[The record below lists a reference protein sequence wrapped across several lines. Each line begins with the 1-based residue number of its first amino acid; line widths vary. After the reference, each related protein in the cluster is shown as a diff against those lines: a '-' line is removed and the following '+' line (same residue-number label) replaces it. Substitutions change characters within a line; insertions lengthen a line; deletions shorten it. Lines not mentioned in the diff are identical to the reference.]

1 MPSSF
6 FFGGKNIVVPGAYSV
21 IDASQLQ
28 GTSVSSQ
35 GIVALLGTAEGG
47 VPLTVDKTYDLS
59 GAQKAQSQYRS
70 GDLRTAALFC
80 FDPSLDEA
88 VPGGA
93 QSIVPVKVN
102 PATQSIATLADS
114 LTNPSVDL
122 TSVDYGLFTSQ
133 INITVAAG
141 TNRGKLITIH
151 FEDVIESFDDVG
163 GLPAFSALYTPSTGG
178 YTTALGKVTST
189 AFVVDATKTA
199 TGLVAQRTANIAAP
213 GAVRYV
219 SSNAG
224 DTTQSVTVYGLTGT
238 TPVSET
244 KVLTGV
250 TPVQGTQSFSKV
262 LGVVMSAAA
271 VGTVLVTDSV
281 IPSTLFS
288 LAPATLTRGVVLLTN
303 SPVADTTITVA
314 IDVNAANDVAVFGL
328 STTGAIIGDRFDM
341 TAGTTPVTSADN
353 FRTMSVLC
361 LGDIAGAR
369 TITVAARAVSAA
381 TATFKTVQRLV
392 DRLNVLAGFTA
403 TALSV
408 NAQTELVSTLDY
420 STAVSMLTTASFSD
434 DLERFIEAINAG
446 SQKMTAAR
454 HAGASLVPANT
465 SAPVYLSGGI
475 EGVVTITQ
483 WQQALDLL
491 KKRRVTQIVCLSRD
505 PAVEA
510 LLRAHLVLRAGA
522 LRSEANGYVALATS
536 GGAGE
541 TQTNIRTQIQQ
552 LATRHLSAVAQE
564 CQRFDPLTGVAT
576 WYPPYFLDAIAA
588 GQQAGAPV
596 GEPLTHKLINVL
608 DIRNDASWSVE
619 NDQDSLIR
627 AGLMIAEK
635 VDGLGI
641 RWIRSITTYLQ
652 DDNLVFSEMSANAAD
667 NTAIFE
673 FRRRLEEKV
682 GKAGVRGTV
691 GVLKSLALGVLEE
704 LVTDGILFSFKP
716 STLVIEQIGDAFPVS
731 VEWAPV
737 TPINF
742 ILVTAHLFI
751 ARAAA

>member
-1 MPSSF
+1 MPSSVY
-6 FFGGKNIVVPGAYSV
+6 FGGRNIVVPGAYSV

-28 GTSVSSQ
+28 STSISST
-35 GIVALLGTAEGG
+35 GIVALVGTAEGG

-59 GAQKAQSQYRS
+59 NPQKAQKQYRS
-70 GDLRTAALFC
+70 GDLRTASLFA

-93 QSIVPVKVN
+93 QMIVPVKVN
-102 PATQSIATLADS
+102 PATQSIATLADA
-114 LTNPSVDL
+114 LAAPSVDL

-133 INITVAAG
+133 INLSVAAG
-141 TNRGKLITIH
+141 TDRGKLITIT
-151 FEDVIESFDDVG
+151 FEDVVETFDDVG

-178 YTTALGKVTST
+178 YTTALARVTST
-189 AFVVDATKTA
+189 AFIVDATKTA
-199 TGLVAQRTANIAAP
+199 TGLVAQRTANIPAP
-213 GAVRYV
+213 GALRYV

-224 DTTQSVTVYGLTGT
+224 DTTQSVTVYGLSGT

-244 KVLTGV
+244 KVLNGV

-262 LGVVMSAAA
+262 LGTVMSAAA

-281 IPSTLFS
+281 IPTTLFS
-288 LAPATLTRGVVLLTN
+288 LAPAVLTRGVVLLTN
-303 SPVADTTITVA
+303 SPVADTTIAVS

-341 TAGTTPVTSADN
+341 TAGTTPVVSADN
-353 FRTMSVLC
+353 FRTLSVLC

-392 DRLNVLAGFTA
+392 DRLNALAGFTA
-403 TALSV
+403 TALAV
-408 NAQTELVSTLDY
+408 DAGTELVSTLDY
-420 STAVSMLTTASFSD
+420 STAVSLLTTATFSD
-434 DLERFIEAINAG
+434 DLERFIEALNNG
-446 SQKMTAAR
+446 SAMVRAAR

-465 SAPVYLSGGI
+465 ASDVYLSGGI
-475 EGVVTITQ
+475 EGVVTINQ
-483 WQQALDLL
+483 WQAALDLL
-491 KKRRVTQIVCLSRD
+491 KKRRVTQIVVLSRD
-505 PAVEA
+505 PAIEA
-510 LLRAHLVLRAGA
+510 LLRTHLVWRAGQG
-522 LRSEANGYVALATS
+522 RSEANGYVAFGKVDGT
-536 GGAGE
+536 GE
-541 TQTNIRTQIQQ
+541 TQANIRTQLQA
-552 LATRHLSAVAQE
+552 LNTRHLSGVAQE
-564 CQRFDPLTGVAT
+564 CQRFDPLTGEAT
-576 WYPPYFLDAIAA
+576 WYPPYMFDAIAA

-608 DIRNDASWSVE
+608 DIRNDSTWDVE

-635 VDGLGI
+635 VDGIGI
-641 RWIRSITTYLQ
+641 RWIRSITTYTQ
-652 DDNLVFSEMSANAAD
+652 DDNVVFGEVSANAAD
-667 NTAIFE
+667 DTAIFE
-673 FRRRLEEKV
+673 FRRRMERKV
-682 GKAGVRGTV
+682 GTAGIRGSV

-704 LVTDGILFSFKP
+704 LVLDGILFSYRP
-716 STLVIEQIGDAFPVS
+716 ETLVIEQIGDAFPVS

-737 TPINF
+737 TPISF